1 LFTIEAKSD
10 NGQDVDFDQV
20 HSEKYRA
27 FAERLHSRVRSLL
40 GDRFGLRLHREER
53 VMPIYELVV
62 ARSGPKLS
70 PAADG
75 PEGLTS
81 GPGRLKG
88 TSVKVSAIASALS
101 DATGR
106 VVIDRTGL
114 NGYYDYT
121 LAWTPDMVSGAVP
134 QASEKG
140 GGVSLFTAVQE
151 QLGLKLKAAKGPV
164 EVLVIDGAEKP
175 SAN

>member
-1 LFTIEAKSD
+1 
-10 NGQDVDFDQV
+10 
-20 HSEKYRA
+20 
-27 FAERLHSRVRSLL
+27 
-40 GDRFGLRLHREER
+40 
-53 VMPIYELVV
+53 MPIYELVV

-75 PEGLTS
+75 AREGWYS
-81 GPGRLKG
+81 GTGRLKG
-88 TSVKVSAIASALS
+88 TGVKTSTIARALS

-114 NGYYDYT
+114 HGYYDYT
-121 LAWTPDMVSGAVP
+121 LAWTPDIDPAAEP
-134 QASEKG
+134 KADEQG

-151 QLGLKLKAAKGPV
+151 QLGLKLNAAKGPV
-164 EVLVIDGAEKP
+164 EVLVIDRAEKP